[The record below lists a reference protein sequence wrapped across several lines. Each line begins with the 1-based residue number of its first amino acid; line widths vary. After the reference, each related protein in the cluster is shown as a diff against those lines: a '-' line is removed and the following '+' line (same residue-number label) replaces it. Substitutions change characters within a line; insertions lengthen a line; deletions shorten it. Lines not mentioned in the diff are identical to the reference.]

1 MEFITQPWFI
11 AFAFLL
17 VANIAGFF
25 FFRFQLKK
33 LHRIQHAMELILKEL
48 IKTKESTK
56 KKFGELHSV
65 SLGTGQKILELE
77 KRIINLDEQQQEMT
91 VQAPENK
98 LYSRAVKMVEL
109 GADLHE
115 IMTEC
120 ELPKAEAELLISLH
134 RHKNG

>member
-1 MEFITQPWFI
+1 MELITQPWFI
-11 AFAFLL
+11 ACAALLL
-17 VANIAGFF
+17 VNLAGFF
-25 FFRFQLKK
+25 YFHSQIKK
-33 LHRIQHAMELILKEL
+33 LHRIQHAMELIIKEL

-98 LYSRAVKMVEL
+98 LYTRAVKMVEL
-109 GADLHE
+109 GADLEE
-115 IMTEC
+115 IMNEC
-120 ELPKAEAELLISLH
+120 ELPKAEAELLLSLH
-134 RHKNG
+134 RHKNS

>member
-11 AFAFLL
+11 AFAFLF
-17 VANIAGFF
+17 VANIAGFV
-25 FFRFQLKK
+25 FFRFQLKR

>member
-11 AFAFLL
+11 AFAFLF
-17 VANIAGFF
+17 VANIAGFV

-77 KRIINLDEQQQEMT
+77 
-91 VQAPENK
+91 
-98 LYSRAVKMVEL
+98 
-109 GADLHE
+109 
-115 IMTEC
+115 
-120 ELPKAEAELLISLH
+120 
-134 RHKNG
+134 